1 MGLKEEDAEEGVSS
15 YTCVLCVCVL
25 SNKGVSGDSEVMT
38 STHREK
44 TKNRL
49 LLSPPGAD
57 GLDHE

>member
-1 MGLKEEDAEEGVSS
+1 MSS
-15 YTCVLCVCVL
+15 YTCVLCVCVS

-38 STHREK
+38 STHREE